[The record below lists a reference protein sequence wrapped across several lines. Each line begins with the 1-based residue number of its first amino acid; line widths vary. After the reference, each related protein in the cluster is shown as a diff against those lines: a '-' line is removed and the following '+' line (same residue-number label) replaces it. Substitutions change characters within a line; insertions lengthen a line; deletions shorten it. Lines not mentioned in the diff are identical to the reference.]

1 MSIPLNMNSII
12 TYLKDQGF
20 APELQEEHNQIH
32 LVLKGKHS
40 NVDFPVFIRAL
51 NDGFLLNM
59 LVYFPFEPKQAAAP
73 DVARLLHLLN
83 RELDVPGFCLD
94 EASSLIFFR
103 CVIPSHEGRVKAG
116 HISAFLE
123 TLRKVS
129 ETFFDGIAE
138 VATAKMTFDEVLIK
152 AQEFGKNR
160 IRTPPTP

>member
-1 MSIPLNMNSII
+1 MSILLNMNSII

-20 APELQEEHNQIH
+20 APELQEEHKQIH
-32 LVLKGKHS
+32 FVFKHS
-40 NVDFPVFIRAL
+40 KLDFPVFIRAL
-51 NDGFLLNM
+51 NGDSLLNM
-59 LVYFPFEPKQAAAP
+59 LVYFPFESKQAAAP

-94 EASSLIFFR
+94 EASELIFFR
-103 CVIPSHEGRVKAG
+103 YVIPSHEGRVEAG

-129 ETFFDGIAE
+129 ETFVDGIAS
-138 VATAKMTFDEVLIK
+138 VATGKMTFDEVLIK

-160 IRTPPTP
+160 I

>member
-1 MSIPLNMNSII
+1 MSIRLNMNSII

-32 LVLKGKHS
+32 LVFKHS

-51 NDGFLLNM
+51 NDGSLLNM
-59 LVYFPFEPKQAAAP
+59 LVYFPFEPKQAVAP

-103 CVIPSHEGRVKAG
+103 CVIPSHEGRVEAG

-129 ETFFDGIAE
+129 ETFVDGIAL
-138 VATAKMTFDEVLIK
+138 VATGKMTFDKVLIE
-152 AQEFGKNR
+152 AQEFGKNC